1 MRRGTSDLVFIMWFK
16 VVMDWRMWIMM
27 RLMRFWMRRGV
38 VYRMT
43 LLRF

>member
-27 RLMRFWMRRGV
+27 RFWMRRVV

-43 LLRF
+43 LVRF